1 MNKNLSVITKN
12 IGRKIKKHSPEILTG
27 IGIAG
32 MISASSIEYKAL
44 GVALIALTAVITTPA
59 VPIPVRMVATFF
71 LMKHPVLLN
80 NLFILFTSSHQK
92 K

>member
-1 MNKNLSVITKN
+1 MIFSLFDNLSPF
-12 IGRKIKKHSPEILTG
+12 SF
-27 IGIAG
+27 
-32 MISASSIEYKAL
+32 SASSIEYKAL